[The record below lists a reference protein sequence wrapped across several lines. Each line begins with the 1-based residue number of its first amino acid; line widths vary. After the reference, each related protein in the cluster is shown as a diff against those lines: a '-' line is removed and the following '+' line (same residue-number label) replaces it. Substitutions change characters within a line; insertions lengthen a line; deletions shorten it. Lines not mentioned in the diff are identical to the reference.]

1 MFVDRVSSWNQA
13 KGIDMTFSVMLIN
26 DNQRQVVG
34 TLWTDDEA
42 KAQALVP
49 ELCRG
54 SGQDQVF
61 LCRTESR
68 EIPLRL
74 AQPGTNFC

>member
-42 KAQALVP
+42 RAQSLVP
-49 ELCRG
+49 ELCQG
-54 SGQDQVF
+54 SGEDQVF